1 MNFFNRFLALA
12 FTLII
17 TIFSCFSAFAVTA
30 EEALTVKNKIIAV
43 SYRGDTENY
52 PENSLEAIL
61 SAEEIGADMVSVS
74 VTKTKDN
81 TLILAE
87 NENIRNFCNAEAD
100 TISDTEWTQLEN
112 CRLYDNSGKLT
123 DYKIATLPEALEK
136 SENIILILDIS
147 AEDKDFVYGVVEAY
161 DASDRVFLRFKE
173 NSNDIVEWVNSKE
186 TKPNVIGIYSG
197 NIIWNAISHIE
208 NLSEV
213 CSIVQY
219 QSKNYF
225 NVMYGSWVG
234 DRFSAEGKARALA
247 PAYDKELCGQ
257 REDNASGWNELI
269 ENGFSV
275 IETNNIVSLAEY
287 AERADELNESLRKLT
302 EKAEKTDLSAYS
314 DVSADNLQKALKRAN
329 EELQS
334 NVSSV
339 GELESAN
346 SQLLLAMNRLNLSD
360 STESQKGALNITAGK
375 IVAAVLVG
383 AAILAG
389 QIYVHKM
396 QQEKRR
402 KKR

>member
-61 SAEEIGADMVSVS
+61 SAKEIGADMVSVS

-100 TISDTEWTQLEN
+100 TISDTEWAQLEK

-136 SENIILILDIS
+136 SEDIILILDIS

-161 DASDRVFLRFKE
+161 DASDRVFLRFRE
-173 NSNDIVEWVNSKE
+173 NSNDIAEWVKSKA

-208 NLSEV
+208 NLSDV

-234 DRFSAEGKARALA
+234 DRFSAEGKARALS

-275 IETNNIVSLAEY
+275 IETNNIASLAEY

-302 EKAEKTDLSAYS
+302 EKAEKTDFSAYS

>member
-61 SAEEIGADMVSVS
+61 SAKEIGADMVSVS

-100 TISDTEWTQLEN
+100 TIADTEWAQLEK

-123 DYKIATLPEALEK
+123 DCKIVTLPEALEK

-173 NSNDIVEWVNSKE
+173 NSNDIAEWVNSKE

-302 EKAEKTDLSAYS
+302 EKAEKTDFSVYS

>member
-17 TIFSCFSAFAVTA
+17 TFFSCFSAFAVTA

-61 SAEEIGADMVSVS
+61 SAKEIGADMVSVS

-100 TISDTEWTQLEN
+100 TIADTEWTQLEN

-123 DYKIATLPEALEK
+123 DCKIVTLPEILK
-136 SENIILILDIS
+136 KTDNIILILDIS
-147 AEDKDFVYGVVEAY
+147 AVDKDFVYGVVEAY
-161 DASDRVFLRFKE
+161 DAADRVFLRFKE
-173 NSNDIVEWVNSKE
+173 NSNDIVEWVKSKE

-275 IETNNIVSLAEY
+275 IETNNIASLAEY

-302 EKAEKTDLSAYS
+302 EKAEKTDFSVYS

-329 EELQS
+329 EVLQS